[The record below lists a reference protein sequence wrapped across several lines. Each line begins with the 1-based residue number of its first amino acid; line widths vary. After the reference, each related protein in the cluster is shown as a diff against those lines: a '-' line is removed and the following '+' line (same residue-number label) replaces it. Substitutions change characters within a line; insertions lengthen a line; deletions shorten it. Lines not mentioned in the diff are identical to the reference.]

1 MVSSDV
7 TPDNWY
13 SKPLN
18 MDDII
23 AGGTLILL
31 AMIFL
36 PVSII
41 IAFVLHRESHVITGF
56 LYLFS
61 ASINN
66 MFLLFNYALCP
77 GMLII
82 LKQHTP
88 TYGRRLYQIYLDTT
102 WFSMCYHT
110 LLVAWTRY
118 VAICRPCQFR
128 KQRNSTIYISCLM
141 CYVIAFVQSLIAY
154 FQPWYV
160 TFYYEASAYGM
171 VAEDIQLYLDGGKSQ
186 FFVIYHLL
194 IFIGTF
200 SLYSY
205 AIFLLFKCNRQT
217 RNSFVTVNT
226 CNAARPK
233 IMQHCNIFA
242 GISTGMRA
250 ETKLI
255 LPCICNAIVFLIGQV
270 VITVGISEGRWTIW
284 LILVLF
290 TLTASTDSV
299 TLLIFSGTVR
309 KGTLITLRD
318 LFCCCNK
325 KTNVVVI
332 KKMQKTKVL
341 SETGM

>member
-1 MVSSDV
+1 MKTFSYKQ
-7 TPDNWY
+7 NQCE
-13 SKPLN
+13 
-18 MDDII
+18 
-23 AGGTLILL
+23 LL
-31 AMIFL
+31 
-36 PVSII
+36 S
-41 IAFVLHRESHVITGF
+41 VIDC
-56 LYLFS
+56 YLKHLSGKF
-61 ASINN
+61 
-66 MFLLFNYALCP
+66 
-77 GMLII
+77 
-82 LKQHTP
+82 
-88 TYGRRLYQIYLDTT
+88 QIYLDTT

-141 CYVIAFVQSLIAY
+141 CYVISLIAY

-200 SLYSY
+200 SLYR
-205 AIFLLFKCNRQT
+205 L
-217 RNSFVTVNT
+217 
-226 CNAARPK
+226 
-233 IMQHCNIFA
+233 
-242 GISTGMRA
+242 
-250 ETKLI
+250 LI

-309 KGTLITLRD
+309 FFPFFSQNIPLILISSH
-318 LFCCCNK
+318 FA
-325 KTNVVVI
+325 
-332 KKMQKTKVL
+332 
-341 SETGM
+341 S

>member
-7 TPDNWY
+7 TLDNWY

-36 PVSII
+36 PISII

-77 GMLII
+77 DISRYDVVFHVLSHVASGVDTLRGYLSSMSIQKAAKFHHLHIMPYVLCDCFCPGDI
-82 LKQHTP
+82 L
-88 TYGRRLYQIYLDTT
+88 
-102 WFSMCYHT
+102 C
-110 LLVAWTRY
+110 
-118 VAICRPCQFR
+118 
-128 KQRNSTIYISCLM
+128 
-141 CYVIAFVQSLIAY
+141 
-154 FQPWYV
+154 
-160 TFYYEASAYGM
+160 
-171 VAEDIQLYLDGGKSQ
+171 
-186 FFVIYHLL
+186 
-194 IFIGTF
+194 
-200 SLYSY
+200 Y

-226 CNAARPK
+226 YNATRPK
-233 IMQHCNIFA
+233 IMQNCNIFA

-299 TLLIFSGTVR
+299 TLLIFSGTVSYWNDS
-309 KGTLITLRD
+309 I
-318 LFCCCNK
+318 CEA
-325 KTNVVVI
+325 
-332 KKMQKTKVL
+332 KMIREL
-341 SETGM
+341 